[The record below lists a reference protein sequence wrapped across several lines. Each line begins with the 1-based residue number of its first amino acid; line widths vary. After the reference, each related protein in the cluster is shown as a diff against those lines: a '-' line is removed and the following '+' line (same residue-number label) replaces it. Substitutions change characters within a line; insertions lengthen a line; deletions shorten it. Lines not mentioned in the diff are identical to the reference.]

1 MVVVVSMAKWIKPS
15 KGEKLALGKN
25 LLDHDVFPLL
35 PFGMAWVAEAH
46 GLLLMMMDAD
56 DG

>member
-1 MVVVVSMAKWIKPS
+1 VVVSMAKWIKPS

-35 PFGMAWVAEAH
+35 PFGMA
-46 GLLLMMMDAD
+46 GGRGPRPTFDD
-56 DG
+56 DGC